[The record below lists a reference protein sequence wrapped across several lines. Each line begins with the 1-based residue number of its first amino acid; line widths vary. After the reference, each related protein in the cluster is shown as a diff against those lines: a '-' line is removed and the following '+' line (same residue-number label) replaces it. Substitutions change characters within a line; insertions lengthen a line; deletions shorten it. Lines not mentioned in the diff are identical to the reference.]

1 MTNKQ
6 AMCIDEAVRCLQS
19 ARKWLDQAMYYTE
32 PQLPDNEQKKVRA
45 AYDTIANQLTCYD

>member
-1 MTNKQ
+1 
-6 AMCIDEAVRCLQS
+6 MCIDEAVRCLQS

-45 AYDTIANQLTCYD
+45 AYDTICKSIDML